1 MAEIKIFSKWYL
13 HKDIWGSFGDKY
25 EGIFF
30 TGVSMKNQAG
40 SELTIKGEQYVLLNT
55 QKYGLWS
62 EKTSNCIGIC
72 EAGTGSEWISV
83 GGPVKGSVVVV
94 GN

>member
-1 MAEIKIFSKWYL
+1 
-13 HKDIWGSFGDKY
+13 
-25 EGIFF
+25 
-30 TGVSMKNQAG
+30 MKNHAG
-40 SELTIKGEQYVLLNT
+40 SDLTIKGEQFAMFDKTYV
-55 QKYGLWS
+55 WP
-62 EKTSNCIGIC
+62 EKTSTCIGIC